1 MKKKQ
6 IFVNLVLVLSALCS
20 MAFDDQTGNP
30 DRRKIDMSQTSIPCP
45 HINEV
50 AEPVVMYEANT
61 DMLYIDLDP
70 VYYSEYRVFIGNY
83 LCETELFMT
92 SASDSFSLA
101 LAGAEVTVTIES
113 DECGCWEGFVDKVA
127 LGGPVGN

>member
-1 MKKKQ
+1 MKHS
-6 IFVNLVLVLSALCS
+6 ILTIIVTLFVTCGLYT
-20 MAFDDQTGNP
+20 QTNP
-30 DRRKIDMSQTSIPCP
+30 NTDNNRKKIDLSTVHHP
-45 HINEV
+45 HPHYSDV
-50 AEPVVMYEANT
+50 SEPVVMYATNT

-101 LAGAEVTVTIES
+101 LAGTEVTVTIES
-113 DECGCWEGFVDKVA
+113 DDCGSWEGFVDKVA